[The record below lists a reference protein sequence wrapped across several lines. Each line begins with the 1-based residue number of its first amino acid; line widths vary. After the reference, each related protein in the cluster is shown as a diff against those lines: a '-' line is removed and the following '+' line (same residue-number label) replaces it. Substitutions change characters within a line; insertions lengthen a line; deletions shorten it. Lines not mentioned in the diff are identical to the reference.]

1 MVLSPNSWK
10 GYPSKTDQQLSVS
23 PDDGS
28 FGLCSSVRRKSRIYQ
43 RRILRNIRKWS
54 RKLLCLKSKKKE
66 ALLKES
72 FVSHFSLE
80 NLVKDL
86 NYAEELFKTFSGI
99 ALEGALVKELYKIG
113 INLGLKEKDFSAIY
127 QVLKKLTSL
136 TIKTKKGGDMIKN
149 EVFAALR
156 GIWEIT
162 EKDIIFDVL
171 GLTEEER
178 KEVFNL
184 PKISFADEKKL
195 IFSEVSCII

>member
-1 MVLSPNSWK
+1 MNEEFILTKGKKWRKPDEVLIGEGEIEK
-10 GYPSKTDQQLSVS
+10 IIKT
-23 PDDGS
+23 G
-28 FGLCSSVRRKSRIYQ
+28 
-43 RRILRNIRKWS
+43 
-54 RKLLCLKSKKKE
+54 E
-66 ALLKES
+66 LKEL
-72 FVSHFSLE
+72 LE
-80 NLVKDL
+80 VDL
-86 NYAEELFKTFSGI
+86 KLKNY
-99 ALEGALVKELYKIG
+99 
-113 INLGLKEKDFSAIY
+113 DY
-127 QVLKKLTSL
+127 QVLKKLASL

-184 PKISFADEKKL
+184 PKISFADEKNL